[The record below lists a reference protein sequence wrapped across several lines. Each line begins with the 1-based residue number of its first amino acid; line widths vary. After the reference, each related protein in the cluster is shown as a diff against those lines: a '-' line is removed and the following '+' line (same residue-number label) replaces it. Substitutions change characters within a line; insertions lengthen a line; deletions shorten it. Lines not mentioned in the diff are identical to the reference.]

1 MELTPGF
8 SFLNP
13 QLTDLEEFRRNAT
26 WFLVLGVILVILGFI
41 AVGRSVSVTLASMY
55 FFGWLLVIGGVVE
68 AVQAF
73 WQRQWGGLFFNLL
86 SGVLYV
92 VVGFMVL
99 GNPGASAVALTLLI
113 ALFFLIAGAFRIIV
127 ALTMRFPEWHWLL
140 LNGAITLL
148 LGLLIWKQW
157 PSSALWVI
165 GLFIGIELIFTGSAW
180 VMLSLAARRL
190 VSQAE
195 VTGDIPG

>member
-1 MELTPGF
+1 VELTPGF
-8 SFLNP
+8 SILNP

-99 GNPGASAVALTLLI
+99 GNPEAGAVALTLLI

-165 GLFIGIELIFTGSAW
+165 GLFIGIDLIFTGTAW
-180 VMLSLAARRL
+180 VMLSLAARRF
-190 VSQAE
+190 VSQAG
-195 VTGDIPG
+195 VTQDIPG

>member
-1 MELTPGF
+1 MEQTPGF
-8 SFLNP
+8 SFLDK
-13 QLTDLEEFRRNAT
+13 QLTNLEEFRRNAT

-68 AVQAF
+68 AVQVF
-73 WQRQWGGLFFNLL
+73 WQRQWGGFFFHLL

-99 GNPGASAVALTLLI
+99 NNPEAGAVALTLLI

-140 LNGAITLL
+140 LNGAISLL

-165 GLFIGIELIFTGSAW
+165 GLFIGIELIFTGGAW

-195 VTGDIPG
+195 GTRDVPG

>member
-1 MELTPGF
+1 VEQTPGF

-26 WFLVLGVILVILGFI
+26 WFLVRGVILVILGLI
-41 AVGRSVSVTLASMY
+41 AVGRAVSVTLASMY
-55 FFGWLLVIGGVVE
+55 FFGWLLIIGGVVE

-73 WQRQWGGLFFNLL
+73 WQRQWGGLIFHLL
-86 SGVLYV
+86 SGVLYA

-99 GNPGASAVALTLLI
+99 GNPAAGATALTLII

-127 ALTMRFPEWHWLL
+127 SLTMRFPEWHWLL

-180 VMLSLAARRL
+180 VMLSLAARRF

-195 VTGDIPG
+195 VTRDIPG

>member
-1 MELTPGF
+1 VEQTPGF

-41 AVGRSVSVTLASMY
+41 AVGRAVSVTLASMY
-55 FFGWLLVIGGVVE
+55 FFGWLLIIGGVVE

-73 WQRQWGGLFFNLL
+73 WQRQWGGLIFHLL
-86 SGVLYV
+86 SGVLYA

-99 GNPGASAVALTLLI
+99 GNPAAGATALTLII

-127 ALTMRFPEWHWLL
+127 SLTMRFPEWHWLL

-180 VMLSLAARRL
+180 VMLSLAARRF

-195 VTGDIPG
+195 VTRDIPG

>member
-1 MELTPGF
+1 
-8 SFLNP
+8 
-13 QLTDLEEFRRNAT
+13 
-26 WFLVLGVILVILGFI
+26 
-41 AVGRSVSVTLASMY
+41 
-55 FFGWLLVIGGVVE
+55 
-68 AVQAF
+68 
-73 WQRQWGGLFFNLL
+73 
-86 SGVLYV
+86 
-92 VVGFMVL
+92 MVL
-99 GNPGASAVALTLLI
+99 GNPAAGATVLTLLI

-195 VTGDIPG
+195 GTRDVPG

>member
-99 GNPGASAVALTLLI
+99 GNPEAGAVALTLLI

-190 VSQAE
+190 VSKAG
-195 VTGDIPG
+195 VTGDSPG

>member
-1 MELTPGF
+1 MEQSPGF
-8 SFLNP
+8 SFLDTK
-13 QLTDLEEFRRNAT
+13 LTNLEEFRRNT
-26 WFLVLGVILVILGFI
+26 IWFLVLGVILVILGFI
-41 AVGRSVSVTLASMY
+41 AVGRAVSVTLTSIY
-55 FFGWLLVIGGVVE
+55 FFGWLLVIGGIVE
-68 AVQAF
+68 AAQAF
-73 WQRQWGGLFFNLL
+73 WQRQWGGLFFHLL

-99 GNPGASAVALTLLI
+99 GNPAAGATVLTLII

-190 VSQAE
+190 LSQTE
-195 VTGDIPG
+195 GTRDVPG

>member
-1 MELTPGF
+1 MEQTPGF
-8 SFLNP
+8 SFLDT
-13 QLTDLEEFRRNAT
+13 QLTNLEEFRRNAT

-68 AVQAF
+68 AVQVF
-73 WQRQWGGLFFNLL
+73 WQRQWGGFFFHLL

-99 GNPGASAVALTLLI
+99 NNPEAGAVALTLLI

-140 LNGAITLL
+140 LNGAISLL

-165 GLFIGIELIFTGSAW
+165 GLFIGIELIFTGGAW

-195 VTGDIPG
+195 GTRDVPG

>member
-1 MELTPGF
+1 
-8 SFLNP
+8 
-13 QLTDLEEFRRNAT
+13 
-26 WFLVLGVILVILGFI
+26 LGFI
-41 AVGRSVSVTLASMY
+41 AVGRAVSVTLASMY
-55 FFGWLLVIGGVVE
+55 FFGWLLIIGGVVE

-73 WQRQWGGLFFNLL
+73 WQRQWGGLIFHLL
-86 SGVLYV
+86 SGVLYA

-99 GNPGASAVALTLLI
+99 GNPAAGATALTLII

-127 ALTMRFPEWHWLL
+127 SLTMRFPEWHWLL

-180 VMLSLAARRL
+180 VMLSLAARRF

-195 VTGDIPG
+195 VTRDIPG

>member
-99 GNPGASAVALTLLI
+99 GNPGAGAVALTLLI

-165 GLFIGIELIFTGSAW
+165 GLFIGIDLIFTGTAW
-180 VMLSLAARRL
+180 VMLSLAARRF

-195 VTGDIPG
+195 VTRDIPG

>member
-1 MELTPGF
+1 MEKSPGF
-8 SFLNP
+8 SFLDT
-13 QLTDLEEFRRNAT
+13 QLTNLEEFRRNAT

-41 AVGRSVSVTLASMY
+41 AVGRSIAVTLASMY

-68 AVQAF
+68 AVQVF
-73 WQRQWGGLFFNLL
+73 WQRQWGGFFFHLL
-86 SGVLYV
+86 GGVLYV

-99 GNPGASAVALTLLI
+99 NNPEAGAVALTLLI

-140 LNGAITLL
+140 LNGAISLL
-148 LGLLIWKQW
+148 LGLLIWRQW

-165 GLFIGIELIFTGSAW
+165 GLFIGIELIFTGGAW

-195 VTGDIPG
+195 GTRDIPV

>member
-99 GNPGASAVALTLLI
+99 GNPEAGAVALTLLI

-165 GLFIGIELIFTGSAW
+165 GLFIGIDLIFTGTAW
-180 VMLSLAARRL
+180 VMLSLAARRF
-190 VSQAE
+190 VSQAGVIQE
-195 VTGDIPG
+195 IPG